1 MVTEAQKRA
10 KVKYMSS
17 EKGKQGQKRW
27 SEKYRSTG
35 KGKHNLQRLRKRK
48 KLAHNSENS
57 LG

>member
-35 KGKHNLQRLRKRK
+35 KGKHNLQRL
-48 KLAHNSENS
+48 
-57 LG
+57 